1 MKSISPAWKQA
12 LLRVL
17 LIGGLLFALFGES
30 ARDMFL
36 IWMRSETFA
45 HAFIVPP
52 ISLWL
57 IWRRRDALMQQ
68 EPKAWLPGV
77 PGLLLLG
84 LLWLAAW
91 LGSANVVMQSC
102 FVAMLVLGVV
112 TALGLAASRVIAFAL
127 GFLFFAVPAGE
138 FIVPALMSSTADFTV
153 LALRWT
159 GIPVYREGLS
169 FVIPSG
175 SWSVV
180 EACSGIRYLIASV
193 MVGTLFAYLN
203 FKATKRRLV
212 FIAVATALPLVANWL
227 RAYMV
232 VMIGHLSDNRLAAGV
247 DHIIYGW
254 VFFGV
259 IMLGMFSV
267 GARFADPVEAEGPRP
282 EWPSFAS
289 QGASKGWMLALF
301 VLMLGW
307 GGTRAWIHQ
316 IDQRPASAAELRL
329 ALPEQLAQGWQAG
342 ELLHGWVPE
351 ADSANAE
358 QARCYVK
365 QGEQVCLYV
374 AYYRDQSSQR
384 KLIGSQSIVPG
395 GGEHS
400 AWTLL
405 HAYETQ
411 LALPSATIGLDLRE
425 IRGSRDWAALEQPRL
440 LVAQQF
446 WVNGR
451 WTNSELRGKVYAALD
466 RLVARGDDT
475 ALVLVYTPLRQ
486 GHAGIQTLQQF
497 LGDNLDA
504 LDQQLSALRPAAAA
518 SR

>member
-1 MKSISPAWKQA
+1 MKRLSPAWRQA
-12 LLRVL
+12 LLRL
-17 LIGGLLFALFGES
+17 LLVEALLFALFGSS

-57 IWRRRDALMQQ
+57 IWRLRDALMQVRPQ
-68 EPKAWLPGV
+68 PWLAGIA
-77 PGLLLLG
+77 GLLLLG
-84 LLWLAAW
+84 LFWLAAW
-91 LGSANVVMQSC
+91 LGSANVVMQAC
-102 FVAMLVLGVV
+102 FVAMLVLGVL
-112 TALGLAASRVIAFAL
+112 TALGLQASRVIAFPL

-138 FIVPALMSSTADFTV
+138 FIVPVLMSSTADFTV
-153 LALRWT
+153 LALRAT
-159 GIPVYREGLS
+159 SIPVYREGLS

-267 GARFADPVEAEGPRP
+267 GARFADPIEPAGARPDWPPMPAQAAPR
-282 EWPSFAS
+282 WTL
-289 QGASKGWMLALF
+289 GVV
-301 VLMLGW
+301 VLLLGW
-307 GGTRAWIHQ
+307 VGLRLWVLQ
-316 IDQRPASAAELRL
+316 IDGRQPSGQAVALRAPELS
-329 ALPEQLAQGWQAG
+329 AQGWRSIEPVG
-342 ELLHGWVPE
+342 GWKPE
-351 ADSANAE
+351 ADSPNAE
-358 QARCYVK
+358 QMQCYAK
-365 QGEQVCLYV
+365 GDEQVCLYQ

-395 GGEHS
+395 GGEHG

-405 HAYETQ
+405 HAYETK
-411 LALPSATIGLDLRE
+411 LAVGTERLGLDIRE
-425 IRGSRDWAALEQPRL
+425 IRGARDWAAVEQPRL
-440 LVAQQF
+440 LVGQQF

-451 WTNSELRGKVYAALD
+451 WTNSELHGKLYAALD
-466 RLVARGDDT
+466 RLRARGDDT
-475 ALVLVYTPLRQ
+475 ALVLLFTPIRQ
-486 GHAGIQTLQQF
+486 GQEPLETLQHF
-497 LGDNLDA
+497 LGDNLPV
-504 LDQQLSALRPAAAA
+504 LDQQLSALRP
-518 SR
+518 SSVTLR